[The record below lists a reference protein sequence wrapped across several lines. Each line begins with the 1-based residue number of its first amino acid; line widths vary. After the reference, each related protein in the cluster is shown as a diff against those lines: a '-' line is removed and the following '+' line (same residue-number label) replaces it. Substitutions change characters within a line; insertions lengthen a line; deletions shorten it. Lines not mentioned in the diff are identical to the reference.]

1 MYVKPNNAGK
11 GMWPRAQTANQKF
24 KQFGKTQDVEG
35 MPALSVL
42 YISTMLNSMYT
53 NIPGA
58 SWTERLNHVI
68 S

>member
-24 KQFGKTQDVEG
+24 KQFGKTQDVGG

-42 YISTMLNSMYT
+42 YISTILNSMGGGLQALS
-53 NIPGA
+53 PP
-58 SWTERLNHVI
+58 RFR
-68 S
+68 